1 MKLKWLR
8 PGRTWL
14 LDIIY
19 IYGGSLETLASLLA
33 AESQRGCKHTRAL
46 QCDHY
51 LMITWI
57 SIEGKLNHI
66 NVLIMYV

>member
-1 MKLKWLR
+1 V
-8 PGRTWL
+8 

-19 IYGGSLETLASLLA
+19 IYGGSPETLASLLA

-66 NVLIMYV
+66 NVLFMYV